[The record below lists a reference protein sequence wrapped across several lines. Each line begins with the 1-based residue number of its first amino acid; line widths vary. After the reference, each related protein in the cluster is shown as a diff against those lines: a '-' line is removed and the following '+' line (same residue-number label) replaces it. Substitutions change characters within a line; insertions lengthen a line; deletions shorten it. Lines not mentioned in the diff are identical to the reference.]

1 MDLKR
6 ISIGTLVGLV
16 VLYALGWLFWEML
29 FADFFAA
36 NQSSATGVDR
46 EAPILWAMI
55 LGTLM
60 YAELVTLALVSRGRN
75 LSLIDGAKVGAV
87 VGLLLWGTADFILF
101 GLTNLSTLT
110 GTIGDTL
117 LEAVRGGVAGAIIAL
132 VLSKVGPGQST

>member
-6 ISIGTLVGLV
+6 IGIGTLVGLV
-16 VLYALGWLFWEML
+16 VLYALGWLFWGML

-36 NQSSATGVDR
+36 NEGSATGVDR

-60 YAELVTLALVSRGRN
+60 YAKLVTLALVSRGRN

-132 VLSKVGPGQST
+132 VLSKVGSGQSA

>member
-16 VLYALGWLFWEML
+16 VLYALGWLFWGML
-29 FADFFAA
+29 FADFFTA
-36 NQSSATGVDR
+36 NEGSATGVDR

-60 YAELVTLALVSRGRN
+60 YAKLVTLALVSRGEN
-75 LSLIDGAKVGAV
+75 LSLVDGAKAGAV

-101 GLTNLSTLT
+101 GLSNLNTLT
-110 GTIGDTL
+110 GTIADTL

-132 VLSKVGPGQST
+132 VLSKVGSGQSA